1 MYNMINIIDTVV
13 CSLRQL
19 LRVNPEEFSS
29 QGKHIFFYFLNFVT
43 LWDDGYSMTDW
54 GHHFMMYVSHIIML
68 YTLNLHSAAC
78 QFYVNKTGRKKEI
91 EGK

>member
-1 MYNMINIIDTVV
+1 
-13 CSLRQL
+13 
-19 LRVNPEEFSS
+19 
-29 QGKHIFFYFLNFVT
+29 
-43 LWDDGYSMTDW
+43 MTDW

-78 QFYVNKTGRKKEI
+78 QLYVNKTGRKKEI